1 MMTSTDC
8 STCWNS
14 KMKKAALT
22 CFLALCLT
30 GLYGQAADTIPP
42 EAAVTDSLQE
52 KGKSMFSWF
61 TNDYPEPK
69 KALLLSII
77 PGGGQAYNKRWWK
90 IPIVYGALGGM
101 AYLVDFNSTEYLF
114 YKRTYR
120 RKARGLPH
128 DLTGRGGLDN
138 VSVLKRYRDDAD
150 RNTQL
155 SYIGFFAVYAMAGIE
170 AFVDSHLMSFDVSD
184 DLSIQLRPSETG
196 VGLTIHF

>member
-1 MMTSTDC
+1 MI
-8 STCWNS
+8 
-14 KMKKAALT
+14 KAALT
-22 CFLALCLT
+22 CLLAFCLT
-30 GLYGQAADTIPP
+30 GLFGQPADSIPP
-42 EAAVTDSLQE
+42 ATVVPDSLEE

-61 TNDYPEPK
+61 TSDYPEPK

-90 IPIVYGALGGM
+90 LPIVYGALGGM
-101 AYLVDFNSTEYLF
+101 VYLVDFNSTEYLF
-114 YKRTYR
+114 YKRAYR
-120 RKARGLPH
+120 RAARGLPH

-170 AFVDSHLMSFDVSD
+170 AFVDAHLVSFDVSD